1 MIVVADLSVT
11 FPGGFKALNN
21 VTVRIPSNKVTC
33 ILGPNGAGKTTLLRT
48 IAKMLSFKG
57 SILIDGFEV
66 ARTPLKTIARLVS
79 YASQLYVHELLSLT
93 VEEALLTARYPVS
106 RGFLESR
113 EDYAVVERV
122 SRELKIN
129 HLLKRKLSQLS
140 SGELQRV
147 VLALALVK
155 EPRILLFD
163 ELDAHVDIGVKS
175 ILAKLVHKWASGRA
189 VVFTTH
195 DVLFGSSIGEYF
207 IVIAGGRVLYA
218 GDLDGLIERLD
229 DLKEVYGAE
238 ISAVEV
244 SERKLLI
251 PRYV

>member
-1 MIVVADLSVT
+1 MIVVEDLSVT
-11 FPGGFKALNN
+11 FPGGFKALEN
-21 VTVRIPSNKVTC
+21 VTVNIPSNKVTC
-33 ILGPNGAGKTTLLRT
+33 VLGPNGAGKTTLLRA
-48 IAKMLSFKG
+48 IAKMVSFKG
-57 SILIDGFEV
+57 TILIDGVEV
-66 ARTPLKTIARLVS
+66 AKTPLKTIARLVS

-106 RGFLESR
+106 RGFLETR
-113 EDYAVVERV
+113 EDYEVVERV
-122 SRELKIN
+122 SRELMIS

-175 ILAKLVHKWASGRA
+175 TLAKLVRKWASERI

-207 IVIAGGRVLYA
+207 IVIAKGRILYA
-218 GDLDGLIERLD
+218 GDLGGLIKMLD
-229 DLKEVYGAE
+229 ALKEVYGVE
-238 ISAVEV
+238 IDVVEV
-244 SERKLLI
+244 NDKKLLI